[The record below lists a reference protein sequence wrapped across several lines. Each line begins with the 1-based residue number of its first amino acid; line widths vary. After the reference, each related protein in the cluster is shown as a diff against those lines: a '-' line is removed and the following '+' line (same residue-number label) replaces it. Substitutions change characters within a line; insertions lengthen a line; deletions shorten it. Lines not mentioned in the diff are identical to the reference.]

1 MGWYFYPQIDV
12 WSQKM
17 MFVYQAAA
25 AFKIWHGI
33 YPNIDDEPEEKWAND
48 FINNQQDNFFGWL
61 CGVGLEGIE
70 INANGTIHRGVC
82 GVGGNI
88 SHVDDEDWKL
98 PKNFIV
104 CNRTRCTCVA
114 DWKSTKY
121 KSNAVRSELKESV
134 AFEIYK
140 RKGSLDSRN
149 Y

>member
-1 MGWYFYPQIDV
+1 M
-12 WSQKM
+12 
-17 MFVYQAAA
+17 
-25 AFKIWHGI
+25 
-33 YPNIDDEPEEKWAND
+33 
-48 FINNQQDNFFGWL
+48 

-70 INANGTIHRGVC
+70 INANGTINRGVC

-98 PKNFIV
+98 PNNFVV

-121 KSNAVRSELKESV
+121 KSNAVRGNLKESV